1 VRRGF
6 SSRHALRASIF
17 AVSREI
23 DNAERPT
30 IYFRRGEE
38 KEFSV
43 RRAVFDVAQ
52 KGKSYR
58 SKRDNYLTIEKDF
71 DVPFIAGLALREKQI
86 QQNYRPIIAIHK
98 WFARR
103 PGTLF
108 RGLLLSEFGTSPIRE
123 LFYRTNNF
131 KGKTVCDPFMGGGTP
146 LIEANRVG
154 CDTYGWDINPM
165 SWWIVR
171 EEIEHLDLAKYR
183 KTAQLLIEELEHEI
197 GFLYKTTCSFCGS
210 EDALVKYFLW
220 VKTLPCRQCAT
231 SIDLFPGYLIAENR
245 RHPNNVFVC
254 RSCGELVE
262 AESRADPGNCHY
274 CGNELRGAGP
284 AAKKS
289 CLCPNCGFKNIYPNP
304 SSGPPDHRLF
314 AIEYHCRAC
323 YPHHR
328 GRFFK
333 KPDEKDHERTKLAE
347 TKRQKLNPQFVPD
360 EAIPKGD
367 ETDRL
372 HRWGYKRYLEMFNYR
387 QLLGLE
393 LSSRFIVGIS
403 DARIRN
409 ALATNLSDLLRYQNM
424 LCRYDTMALKS
435 LDIFSVHGFP
445 VGLIACESN
454 FLGIPK
460 NDGTNIGSGG
470 WSNII
475 EKYSRAKAYCDR
487 PFEIDQNGRGKIQ
500 IVIPD
505 EWIGDKR
512 NGDSSPDDRLV
523 VLQAASSTEADLP
536 KAILDAVLTDP
547 PYFGNVQYAELMDF
561 CYVWLRRIAK
571 TDQPAFSAKSTR
583 NINELTGNET
593 LARGLEHFTSGLSK
607 VFIKM
612 AQALKPGAPFA
623 FTYHHNRVDAYFPL
637 AVAILDAGLVCSA
650 TLPCPA
656 EMSASIHISGTG
668 SSIVDTIFVNRS
680 TGRIPRR
687 WIVDSPEGISELVKN
702 DMVSLRMAGLKPT
715 QGDMKCVIYGHLL
728 RLAIWGLRS
737 CWDSNLL
744 VSEKLAIVRS
754 KIDETS
760 GLDLIMKALGP
771 EILTAPIVH
780 APLIFD
786 ETTKYLVGE
795 NEISF

>member
-1 VRRGF
+1 M
-6 SSRHALRASIF
+6 
-17 AVSREI
+17 
-23 DNAERPT
+23 
-30 IYFRRGEE
+30 
-38 KEFSV
+38 
-43 RRAVFDVAQ
+43 
-52 KGKSYR
+52 
-58 SKRDNYLTIEKDF
+58 TIEKDF

-108 RGLLLSEFGTSPIRE
+108 RGLLLSEFGKSPIRE
-123 LFYRTNNF
+123 LFYRANNF
-131 KGKTVCDPFMGGGTP
+131 KGKTVSDPFMGGGTP

-171 EEIEHLDLAKYR
+171 EEIEHLDIAKYR
-183 KTAQLLIEELEHEI
+183 STARQQLEGLEHEI
-197 GFLYKTTCSFCGS
+197 GDLYKTTCLICGS
-210 EDALVKYFLW
+210 EKALVKYFLW
-220 VKTLPCRQCAT
+220 VKTLSCRQCAT
-231 SIDLFPGYLIAENR
+231 SMDLFPGYLIAENR
-245 RHPNNVFVC
+245 RHPKNVFVC
-254 RSCGELVE
+254 GSCGELVE
-262 AESRADPGNCHY
+262 VESRADPGNCRY
-274 CGNELRGAGP
+274 CGNAIRRSGP
-284 AAKKS
+284 AAKNS
-289 CLCPNCGFKNIYPNP
+289 CLCPNCGFKNTYPNP
-304 SSGPPDHRLF
+304 SLGPPDHRLF
-314 AIEYHCRAC
+314 AIEYHCQAC
-323 YPHHR
+323 YPHHK

-333 KPDEKDHERTKLAE
+333 KPDEKDYERIKLAE
-347 TKRQKLNPQFVPD
+347 AKWQKLNPQFVPD
-360 EAIPKGD
+360 ETIPKGD

-372 HRWGYKRYLEMFNYR
+372 HRWGYKRYREMFNFR

-487 PFEIDQNGRGKIQ
+487 PFEIDQNGHGKIQ

-512 NGDSSPDDRLV
+512 NGISSQDDRLV

-536 KAILDAVLTDP
+536 KAVLDAVLTDP

-571 TDQPAFSAKSTR
+571 TDQPFFSAGSTR

-593 LARGLEHFTSGLSK
+593 LARGLEHFTSGLSQ

-612 AQALKPGAPFA
+612 AYALKPGAPFV
-623 FTYHHNRVDAYFPL
+623 FTYHHNRINAYFPI
-637 AVAILDAGLVCSA
+637 AVAILDARLVCSA

-680 TGRIPRR
+680 TGHIPRR
-687 WIVDSPEGISELVKN
+687 WIVDSPKGISELVKS
-702 DMVSLRMAGLKPT
+702 DLDSLRKAGLKPT
-715 QGDMKCVIYGHLL
+715 QGDIKCVSYGHLI

-737 CWDSNLL
+737 NWDIRLSIN
-744 VSEKLAIVRS
+744 EKLAIVLK
-754 KIDETS
+754 KINEI
-760 GLDLIMKALGP
+760 GGIEPIINALGSD
-771 EILTAPIVH
+771 ISAAPFVH
-780 APLIFD
+780 APLILD
-786 ETTKYLVGE
+786 ETIQYKVDE
-795 NEISF
+795 NEIFF